1 MDGST
6 VRMQSIT
13 KIVMR
18 KAMTMRETIQ
28 ATAMNTVNPSIM
40 NIWNMRNRINCYSLW
55 RQNYIAQKIVLTN
68 ARRMRNF
75 LVSSYVYYL
84 YIYYFISICYSNAH
98 FNIDFVQEKIRCIF
112 WITFYLTHCHHFIAC
127 LIIFMICIY
136 PNHCK

>member
-75 LVSSYVYYL
+75 LDSIIS
-84 YIYYFISICYSNAH
+84 ISIINISICYSNAH
-98 FNIDFVQEKIRCIF
+98 FSIDFVQEKIRCII